1 MVRGDTLGLVKLSGI
16 DLNILVA
23 LNALLQEKN
32 VTRAAARIGRSQPAT
47 SHALN
52 RARNLFRD
60 PLLVRVRG
68 GLELTARAR
77 VIAPKLH
84 RLLRE
89 LGAVLDAHQS
99 FDPAAVECFTIGAT
113 DYVGFVLL
121 PHLFP
126 IVQTVA
132 PKTCVRISAV
142 EGPDALE
149 PLNSGVLDIAVG
161 AFPQIPA
168 GLRTEELFEEQFV
181 CLRRRGQGRRSRDA
195 TRMSIDAFSDA
206 GHVLV
211 SSPGSAMGPVDY
223 ALARR
228 GKSRHVA
235 AYVPHFL
242 VAPSIV
248 ASTDLVV
255 TTGRRIAER
264 LAPMLDLETFAPP
277 VPLSP
282 FVVRTVWHPRTED
295 DSVGR
300 WLRALLREAAA
311 KMTNA
316 EQRTTSKRTKS
327 SRR

>member
-1 MVRGDTLGLVKLSGI
+1 MERGDNLGLVKLSGI

-23 LNALLQEKN
+23 LNALLSERN

-47 SHALN
+47 SHALK
-52 RARNLFRD
+52 RARDLFRD

-77 VIAPKLH
+77 IIAPKLH

-99 FDPAAVECFTIGAT
+99 FDPAAIECVTIGAT
-113 DYVGFVLL
+113 DYVGFVLM
-121 PHLFP
+121 PHLFK
-126 IVQTVA
+126 ILRAVA
-132 PKTCVRISAV
+132 PKTSVRLSTV

-149 PLNSGVLDIAVG
+149 PLSSGVLDIAVG

-168 GLRTEELFEEQFV
+168 GLQTEELFQEEFV
-181 CLRRRGQGRRSRDA
+181 CLRRRGHGRRPTADA
-195 TRMSIDAFSDA
+195 RMSIDAFAKA
-206 GHVLV
+206 GHVVV
-211 SSPGSAMGPVDY
+211 SSPGTSMGPVDY

-248 ASTDLVV
+248 AATDLVV
-255 TTGRRIAER
+255 TTGRRIAAR
-264 LAPMLDLETFAPP
+264 LAPMLDLETFPAPVSLP
-277 VPLSP
+277 P
-282 FVVRTVWHPRTED
+282 FVVRTIWHPRTED

-316 EQRTTSKRTKS
+316 EQRTASKRAKR